1 MRVKA
6 RDSFQFVIDATIGR
20 KRLPGEEWEV
30 SEERGQLLLS
40 RGLVRVVEEKKKKTK
55 KAK

>member
-30 SEERGQLLLS
+30 SEERAQLLLS
-40 RGLVRVVEEKKKKTK
+40 RGLVRVVEEKKKRTK